1 MSNREFNY
9 KIDNLNET
17 IDNEIK
23 ILLNKDDKI
32 KNKNILVLSGGG
44 VKGMALIGALK
55 ALEDLDILKHIK
67 TIASSSVGA
76 IIGLFFIAG
85 YNPEEMFS
93 VLKRVNLGNI
103 KSINPLDLIE
113 KFGMDNGKKLT
124 SVLTLMLKAKK
135 FNENITFKEFY
146 KKTKINFIIT
156 ASCLNNKQV
165 YYLSHKTQPDMSV
178 ILAVRMSSALPIY
191 FAPVE
196 YDNKLFVDGGCIDNY
211 PIHLFK
217 DKLES
222 VIGIYLT
229 DIRDFNK
236 KINKFEE
243 FLGSLIQC
251 LFEGQT
257 LLSTNGYEKQTIRMN
272 LPTSGS
278 WNLDLTQEK
287 REQVYQMGYKIVVE
301 YFNKQNK

>member
-32 KNKNILVLSGGG
+32 INKNILVLSGGG

-146 KKTKINFIIT
+146 KKTNLKMYNIYANVCQSGLAF
-156 ASCLNNKQV
+156 QGQ
-165 YYLSHKTQPDMSV
+165 TQ
-178 ILAVRMSSALPIY
+178 
-191 FAPVE
+191 
-196 YDNKLFVDGGCIDNY
+196 
-211 PIHLFK
+211 
-217 DKLES
+217 
-222 VIGIYLT
+222 
-229 DIRDFNK
+229 K
-236 KINKFEE
+236 KIKNYLNEKLNLKEDWILSADEALDHGFIDGIVGAPGFENMKE
-243 FLGSLIQC
+243 IKKWRHIQ
-251 LFEGQT
+251 
-257 LLSTNGYEKQTIRMN
+257 S
-272 LPTSGS
+272 
-278 WNLDLTQEK
+278 
-287 REQVYQMGYKIVVE
+287 
-301 YFNKQNK
+301 